1 MPNSTF
7 QETSLHFP
15 HAKTNQL
22 AFFFF
27 FLNENTGLGD
37 GNADK
42 VLAV

>member
-27 FLNENTGLGD
+27 LNENTGLGD